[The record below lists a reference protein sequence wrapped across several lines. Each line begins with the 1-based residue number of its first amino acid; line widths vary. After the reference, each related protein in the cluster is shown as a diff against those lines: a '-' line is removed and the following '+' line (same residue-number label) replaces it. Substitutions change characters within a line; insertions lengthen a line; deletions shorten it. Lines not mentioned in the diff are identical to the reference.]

1 MNNPQQNSPSTGFLT
16 TPLSARGIPAF
27 AVYLF
32 AVIGVIYI
40 LNPGSGVIELLPDNL
55 PVIGNLDEGGA
66 FIAVWYGLIEFFE
79 GRKQQVEA
87 RRQS

>member
-1 MNNPQQNSPSTGFLT
+1 MSS
-16 TPLSARGIPAF
+16 RGIPAF
-27 AVYLF
+27 AVYIF

-79 GRKQQVEA
+79 GRK
-87 RRQS
+87 RR